1 MTRKTPQQKKRLSYL
16 KDRRNTYAE
25 NSKSSR
31 QSIRQHKRYVNKAN
45 RRYAEQHIAEL
56 TGETDSDILEAAELQ
71 VVGRGRRPKRWA
83 KIADEPLGK
92 VVQDRLA
99 RRIRA
104 GIDQP
109 SRASKRIKRVRQRSK
124 R

>member
-45 RRYAEQHIAEL
+45 RRYAERHIAEL
-56 TGETDSDILEAAELQ
+56 AGKPDSDILEAAELQ
-71 VVGRGRRPKRWA
+71 VVSRRPKRWA
-83 KIADEPLGK
+83 KMADEPLGD
-92 VVQDRLA
+92 VVQDKLA
-99 RRIRA
+99 RRVKA

-109 SRASKRIKRVRQRSK
+109 SRARKRIKRVRQRSK
-124 R
+124 Q